1 MHSFFHLVGFEYKKL
16 FKRKST
22 IISLCFILIVLVLL
36 SITSV
41 TGKGYWNSMGS
52 ASVFKAMKL
61 DREVIRSKA
70 GVIDET
76 FVKEAIQQNTIMIA
90 NDENYLINDYGRH
103 LKSDAYIKYVL
114 PYEKAVNIINSLYEE
129 NTENISTDGLQ
140 LFNMGNIKPI
150 DRLTPKDAVSFY
162 PIINKASTEY
172 INGFFALSQNEKG
185 KHLEMLSKV
194 KTPYY
199 NDHYDG
205 YLHFARRLQVIA
217 LILLI
222 AIAICIA
229 PIFANEYYLKTD
241 QILLTSKYGKNKAV
255 FAKLFTGVTF
265 SLSISVATLFGF
277 LLSMLLIHGFSGA
290 NMAIQTINVY
300 STYPFTILQ
309 TSLIAIAV
317 TIFITLFFG
326 MFTMLF
332 SSLFKSSFS
341 VIIVSFL
348 LLFIP
353 GLFNIST
360 KTRLLY
366 QLLQIFPAK
375 ATAFPNIYSVY
386 LFEILGFVFT
396 PVTFYIIFSIIG
408 SLLIVPMVQHVF
420 KNHQIE

>member
-1 MHSFFHLVGFEYKKL
+1 MHNFFHLVGFEYKKL

-22 IISLCFILIVLVLL
+22 IISLFLVLIVLVFL

-41 TGKGYWNSMGS
+41 TGKSYWHSTGEI
-52 ASVFKAMKL
+52 SVFEAMKL
-61 DREVIRSKA
+61 DRDTIRTKN
-70 GVIDET
+70 GVIDEA
-76 FVKEAIQQNTIMIA
+76 FIKEAIQQNTVMIS

-114 PYEKAVNIINSLYEE
+114 PYEKAVDIINSLYEV
-129 NTENISTDGLQ
+129 NTGNISTDGLQ
-140 LFNMGNIKPI
+140 FFNISNIKPI
-150 DRLTPKDAVSFY
+150 DRLTHKDAENFY
-162 PIINKASTEY
+162 PIINQTSTEY
-172 INGFFALSQNEKG
+172 INSFPALSQNEKE
-185 KHLEMLSKV
+185 KHLEMISKV

-205 YLHFARRLQVIA
+205 YLYFVKRLQVIA

-222 AIAICIA
+222 AIAICVS

-241 QILLTSKYGKNKAV
+241 QILLSSKYGKSKAI

-265 SLSISVATLFGF
+265 SLGVSVATLFGF
-277 LLSMLLIHGFSGA
+277 LLSMLLMHGFSGA
-290 NMAIQTINVY
+290 NMAIQTINIY
-300 STYPFTILQ
+300 STYPLTVLQ
-309 TSLIAIAV
+309 ASLIAIAV
-317 TIFITLFFG
+317 TIFITLFFAIC
-326 MFTMLF
+326 TMLF

-353 GLFNIST
+353 GLFNISA
-360 KTRLLY
+360 KNRLLY

-375 ATAFPNIYSVY
+375 ATEFPNIYSVY
-386 LFEILGFVFT
+386 LFEVLGLVFT
-396 PVTFYIIFSIIG
+396 PATFYIIFSIIG
-408 SLLIVPMVQHVF
+408 SSLIVPIVRHVF